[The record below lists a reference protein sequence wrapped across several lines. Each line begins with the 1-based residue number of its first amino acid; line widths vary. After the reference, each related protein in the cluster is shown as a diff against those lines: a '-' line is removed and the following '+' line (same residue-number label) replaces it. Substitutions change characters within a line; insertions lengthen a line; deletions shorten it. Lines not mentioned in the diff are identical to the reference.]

1 MAFPTRTT
9 MDLHARTVPAI
20 PEPEAPAGGVLFP
33 RHLGAGGPRAKDG
46 RYQCAVYVPQ
56 PDGTRA
62 RKFAYG
68 QTWAECDAKRREL
81 LDKAENGIPVPTRSA
96 KLAEWLPYWLENVI
110 RPRRKLS
117 TYDKYEAHVRLYL
130 VPRLGSKRLESLTV
144 ADVRR
149 FLTALER
156 DTTAA
161 TAKESHRV
169 LRTAL
174 SAACREE
181 LITRNVVQLVEPP
194 RLRSRDLSPWSLD
207 ETLDF
212 LAAARKDP
220 LYAAFVVAIAM
231 GLRRGEIIGL
241 RWEDL
246 DLEQRVLYVRQ
257 QTQRR
262 RGVLYDDDPKS
273 RRRRAVP
280 LPAMCIA
287 PLRWQRMRQAA
298 IRERMGDRWTETG
311 HVFTTRTGRPIEP
324 RNLYRSFTRVAKG
337 AGLRVIRL
345 HDARHGCA
353 TLLTAAGVA
362 PRVVMEILGH
372 SQISITMD
380 VYTHVVQDTQREA
393 ISHMDR
399 LLRRRNSPGPAPG
412 SSPGDR
418 TR

>member
-1 MAFPTRTT
+1 MATQRKRNPN
-9 MDLHARTVPAI
+9 
-20 PEPEAPAGGVLFP
+20 
-33 RHLGAGGPRAKDG
+33 GAGTITQRKDG
-46 RYQCAVYVPQ
+46 RYQAAVYVLQ

-68 QTWAECDAKRREL
+68 KTWAECDTKRRAL
-81 LDKAENGIPVPTRSA
+81 LDKADNGIPVPTRSA
-96 KLAEWLPYWLENVI
+96 KLSEWLPYWLDNVI
-110 RPRRKLS
+110 KPRRKLS

-130 VPRLGSKRLESLTV
+130 VPMVGSKRLESLSV

-149 FLTALER
+149 FLVQLEKK
-156 DTTAA
+156 TTAA

-174 SAACREE
+174 TAACREE
-181 LITRNVVQLVEPP
+181 LITRNVATLVESP
-194 RLRSRDLSPWSLD
+194 RAKARELSPWSLD

-212 LAAARKDP
+212 LAAARRDP
-220 LYAAFVVAIAM
+220 LYAAFVLAIAM
-231 GLRRGEIIGL
+231 GLRRGELVGL
-241 RWEDL
+241 RWVDVDL
-246 DLEQRVLYVRQ
+246 DHRVLYVRQ

-262 RGVLYDDDPKS
+262 RGVLYDDDPKG

-287 PLRWQRMRQAA
+287 PLRWHRMRQ
-298 IRERMGDRWTETG
+298 ERQRIKAGERWQEG
-311 HVFTTRTGRPIEP
+311 GYVFTTGTGRPVEP
-324 RNLYRSFTRVAKG
+324 RNVYRSFTRVAES

-399 LLRRRNSPGPAPG
+399 LLKRRPGRP
-412 SSPGDR
+412 
-418 TR
+418 

>member
-1 MAFPTRTT
+1 MATQRKRNPN
-9 MDLHARTVPAI
+9 
-20 PEPEAPAGGVLFP
+20 
-33 RHLGAGGPRAKDG
+33 GAGTITQRKDG
-46 RYQCAVYVPQ
+46 RFQAAVYVLQ

-68 QTWAECDAKRREL
+68 KTWAECDAKRRAL
-81 LDKAENGIPVPTRSA
+81 LEAVDNGIPVPTRSA
-96 KLAEWLPYWLENVI
+96 RLSEWLPYWLDNVVQ
-110 RPRRKLS
+110 PRRKLS

-130 VPRLGSKRLESLTV
+130 APGIGSKRLESLSV

-149 FLTALER
+149 FLVQLEKK
-156 DTTAA
+156 TTAA

-174 SAACREE
+174 TAACREE
-181 LITRNVVQLVEPP
+181 LITRNVATLVEPP
-194 RLRSRDLSPWSLD
+194 RPKTRELSPWSLD

-212 LAAARKDP
+212 LAAARRDP
-220 LYAAFVVAIAM
+220 LYAAFVLAITM
-231 GLRRGEIIGL
+231 GLRRGELVGL
-241 RWEDL
+241 RWADIDL
-246 DLEQRVLYVRQ
+246 DKRVLYVRQ
-257 QTQRR
+257 QMQRR
-262 RGVLYDDDPKS
+262 RGVLYDDDPKG
-273 RRRRAVP
+273 RRRRTVP

-287 PLRWQRMRQAA
+287 PLRWHRMRQNDQRARA
-298 IRERMGDRWTETG
+298 GEEWKGSDY
-311 HVFTTRTGRPIEP
+311 VFTTRSGSPVEP
-324 RNLYRSFTRVAKG
+324 RNVYRSFTRVAAS

-399 LLRRRNSPGPAPG
+399 LLKRRPGRP
-412 SSPGDR
+412 
-418 TR
+418 

>member
-1 MAFPTRTT
+1 MPPQRK
-9 MDLHARTVPAI
+9 RNPN
-20 PEPEAPAGGVLFP
+20 
-33 RHLGAGGPRAKDG
+33 GAGTITKRKDG
-46 RYQCAVYVPQ
+46 RFQAAVYVLQ

-68 QTWAECDAKRREL
+68 KTWAECDAKRRDL
-81 LDKAENGIPVPTRSA
+81 LAKVDQGVPVPTRSA
-96 KLAEWLPYWLENVI
+96 KLSEWLPYWLDNVVK
-110 RPRRKLS
+110 PRRKLS

-130 VPRLGSKRLESLTV
+130 VPMIGGKRLESLGV

-149 FLTALER
+149 CLVQLEKK
-156 DTTAA
+156 TTAA
-161 TAKESHRV
+161 TAKEAHRV

-174 SAACREE
+174 TAACREE
-181 LITRNVVQLVEPP
+181 LITRNVASLVEPP
-194 RLRSRDLSPWSLD
+194 RAKSRELSPWSLD
-207 ETLDF
+207 ETLIF

-220 LYAAFVVAIAM
+220 LYAAFVLAITM
-231 GLRRGEIIGL
+231 GLRRGELVGL
-241 RWEDL
+241 RWTDL
-246 DLEQRVLYVRQ
+246 DLDRRVLYVRQ

-262 RGVLYDDDPKS
+262 RGILYDDDPKG

-287 PLRWQRMRQAA
+287 PLRWHRMRQAEA
-298 IRERMGDRWTETG
+298 KARAGEAWQEGG
-311 HVFTTRTGRPIEP
+311 HVFVTRTGRPVEP
-324 RNLYRSFTRVAKG
+324 RNVYRSFTRVAES

-353 TLLTAAGVA
+353 TILTAAGVA

-399 LLRRRNSPGPAPG
+399 LLKRRPG
-412 SSPGDR
+412 R
-418 TR
+418 E

>member
-1 MAFPTRTT
+1 MAGQRKRNPN
-9 MDLHARTVPAI
+9 
-20 PEPEAPAGGVLFP
+20 
-33 RHLGAGGPRAKDG
+33 GAGTITKRKDG
-46 RYQCAVYVPQ
+46 RYQAAVYVLQ

-68 QTWAECDAKRREL
+68 KTWEECDAKRRAL
-81 LDKAENGIPVPTRSA
+81 LDKASNGIPVPTRSA
-96 KLAEWLPYWLENVI
+96 KLSEWLPYWLDNVVQ
-110 RPRRKLS
+110 PRLKLS

-130 VPRLGSKRLESLTV
+130 VPMIGSKRLESLGV

-149 FLTALER
+149 FLVQLEKK
-156 DTTAA
+156 TTAA

-174 SAACREE
+174 TAACREE
-181 LITRNVVQLVEPP
+181 LITRNVATLVEPP
-194 RLRSRDLSPWSLD
+194 RAKARELSPWSLD

-212 LAAARKDP
+212 LAAARRDP
-220 LYAAFVVAIAM
+220 LYAAFVLAITM
-231 GLRRGEIIGL
+231 GLRRGELVGL
-241 RWEDL
+241 RWADVDL
-246 DLEQRVLYVRQ
+246 DHRVLYVRQ

-262 RGVLYDDDPKS
+262 RGVLYDDDPKG

-287 PLRWQRMRQAA
+287 PLRWHRMRQNDQRVKAG
-298 IRERMGDRWTETG
+298 EEWKGSDY
-311 HVFTTRTGRPIEP
+311 VFTTRTGSPVEP
-324 RNLYRSFTRVAKG
+324 RNVYRSFTRVAAS

-353 TLLTAAGVA
+353 TILTAAGVP

-399 LLRRRNSPGPAPG
+399 LLKRRPG
-412 SSPGDR
+412 R
-418 TR
+418 H

>member
-1 MAFPTRTT
+1 MATQRKRNPN
-9 MDLHARTVPAI
+9 
-20 PEPEAPAGGVLFP
+20 
-33 RHLGAGGPRAKDG
+33 GAGTITQRKDG
-46 RYQCAVYVPQ
+46 RFQAAVYVLQ

-68 QTWAECDAKRREL
+68 KTWAECDAKRRAL
-81 LDKAENGIPVPTRSA
+81 LDKVDQGVPVPTRSA
-96 KLAEWLPYWLENVI
+96 KLSEWLPYWLDNVI
-110 RPRRKLS
+110 KPRRKLS
-117 TYDKYEAHVRLYL
+117 TYDKYEAHARLYL
-130 VPRLGSKRLESLTV
+130 VPMIGSKRLESLGV

-149 FLTALER
+149 FLVQLEKK
-156 DTTAA
+156 TTAA

-181 LITRNVVQLVEPP
+181 LITRNVVTLVEPP
-194 RLRSRDLSPWSLD
+194 RPKARELKPWSLD

-212 LAAARKDP
+212 LAAARRDP
-220 LYAAFVVAIAM
+220 LYAAFVLAIAM
-231 GLRRGEIIGL
+231 GLRRGELIGL
-241 RWEDL
+241 RWADL
-246 DLEQRVLYVRQ
+246 DLDNRVLYVRQ

-262 RGVLYDDDPKS
+262 RGVLYDDDPKG

-280 LPAMCIA
+280 LPALCIA
-287 PLRWQRMRQAA
+287 PLRWHRMRQNEQRTKAGER
-298 IRERMGDRWTETG
+298 REEGG
-311 HVFTTRTGRPIEP
+311 YVFTTRTGRPVEP
-324 RNLYRSFTRVAKG
+324 RNVYRSFTRVADS

-399 LLRRRNSPGPAPG
+399 LLKRRPGRP
-412 SSPGDR
+412 
-418 TR
+418 

>member
-1 MAFPTRTT
+1 MSAKRKRNPN
-9 MDLHARTVPAI
+9 
-20 PEPEAPAGGVLFP
+20 
-33 RHLGAGGPRAKDG
+33 GAGTITQRKDG
-46 RYQCAVYVPQ
+46 RFQAAVYVLQ

-68 QTWAECDAKRREL
+68 KTWAECDAKRREL
-81 LDKAENGIPVPTRSA
+81 LDKADNGIPVPTRSA
-96 KLAEWLPYWLENVI
+96 KLSEWLPYWLDNVVQ
-110 RPRRKLS
+110 PRRKLS
-117 TYDKYEAHVRLYL
+117 TYDKYETHVRLHL
-130 VPRLGSKRLESLTV
+130 VPGIGSKRLESLSV

-149 FLTALER
+149 FLVQLEKK
-156 DTTAA
+156 TTAA

-174 SAACREE
+174 TAACREE
-181 LITRNVVQLVEPP
+181 LITRNVATLVEPP
-194 RLRSRDLSPWSLD
+194 RSKARELSPWSLD

-212 LAAARKDP
+212 LAAARRDP
-220 LYAAFVVAIAM
+220 LYAAFVLAIAM
-231 GLRRGEIIGL
+231 GLRRGELIGL
-241 RWEDL
+241 RWADVDL
-246 DLEQRVLYVRQ
+246 DRRVLYVRQ
-257 QTQRR
+257 QIQRR
-262 RGVLYDDDPKS
+262 RGVLYDDDPKG

-287 PLRWQRMRQAA
+287 PLRWHRMRQNDQRAKA
-298 IRERMGDRWTETG
+298 GEEWKGSDY
-311 HVFTTRTGRPIEP
+311 VFTTRTGSPVEP
-324 RNLYRSFTRVAKG
+324 RNVYRSFTRVAAS

-399 LLRRRNSPGPAPG
+399 LLKRRPG
-412 SSPGDR
+412 R
-418 TR
+418 K

>member
-1 MAFPTRTT
+1 MAQQRKRNPN
-9 MDLHARTVPAI
+9 
-20 PEPEAPAGGVLFP
+20 
-33 RHLGAGGPRAKDG
+33 GAGTITKRKDG
-46 RYQCAVYVPQ
+46 RYQCAVYVLQ

-68 QTWAECDAKRREL
+68 KTWSECDAKRREL
-81 LDKAENGIPVPTRSA
+81 LTKVDQGVPVPTRSA
-96 KLAEWLPYWLENVI
+96 KLSDWLPYWLDNIVK
-110 RPRRKLS
+110 PRRKLS

-130 VPRLGSKRLESLTV
+130 APMVGSKRLESLSV

-149 FLTALER
+149 FLTQLESK
-156 DTTAA
+156 TTAA

-181 LITRNVVQLVEPP
+181 LIARNVAGLVEPP
-194 RLRSRDLSPWSLD
+194 RASSRELSPWTLD

-212 LAAARKDP
+212 LAASRKDP
-220 LYAAFVVAIAM
+220 LYAAFVLAIAM
-231 GLRRGEIIGL
+231 GLRRGELVGL
-241 RWEDL
+241 RWTDVDL
-246 DLEQRVLYVRQ
+246 DKRVLYVRQ

-262 RGVLYDDDPKS
+262 RGVLYDDDTKN
-273 RRRRAVP
+273 RRNRALP

-287 PLRWQRMRQAA
+287 PLRWHRMRQVAA
-298 IRERMGDRWTETG
+298 KQRAGESWDDGG
-311 HVFTTRTGRPIEP
+311 YVFATRNGRPVEP
-324 RNLYRSFTRVAKG
+324 RNMYRSFTRVAES

-399 LLRRRNSPGPAPG
+399 LLKRRPGRG
-412 SSPGDR
+412 
-418 TR
+418 